1 MTTTEIIVLI
11 GILICI
17 TFSLVGLLVFLK
29 RNKEINNNS
38 NVSESFNKSIGEM
51 NAKVDALSST
61 IKTNIDLSV
70 KEQMTVLL
78 ETQKNQMEKDNIDF
92 SGLEKTLQDKIES
105 LNKTQVEQNEAEIKK
120 LNDFENNIQEKLNS
134 QFKEINEKVNNGI
147 KEGFGKNAETI
158 NKVSESLGKLEAA
171 KKNLD
176 DLQEQVTSLNG
187 VLSNNKSFGR
197 FGELSL
203 ENLLHDVFGD
213 TQGCY
218 AFQFALKDKDQDINT
233 RPDAVVFM
241 PDPIK
246 TLCID
251 SKFNFLQYKDLFD
264 NENTENEKEAKASF
278 RDALKAEITK
288 ISNDY
293 IVKGKTAEYAI
304 LYVPSDGIYSYI
316 QGDEEL
322 YDSIVTYARQKK
334 VVISSPSTLQPILA
348 NLNVLKFNINTR
360 KNIDKIIHE
369 LDMLRKEYSNF
380 TDSWNKFN
388 DEVNKLASRSGEFDT
403 KVNKISSRLNK
414 INEIA
419 PDNSE
424 NSQDKIEEKE

>member
-1 MTTTEIIVLI
+1 MSNIDIVLI
-11 GILICI
+11 IGMVILLGV
-17 TFSLVGLLVFLK
+17 LVIIVFLLLK
-29 RNKEINNNS
+29 LNGNNNDTS
-38 NVSESFNKSIGEM
+38 KTSESFNKSIGEVNLKIDSLNGNM
-51 NAKVDALSST
+51 
-61 IKTNIDLSV
+61 KTNIDLAVSN
-70 KEQMTVLL
+70 KMGDLL
-78 ETQKNQMEKDNIDF
+78 KNQN
-92 SGLEKTLQDKIES
+92 
-105 LNKTQVEQNEAEIKK
+105 EQNEKELNK
-120 LNDFENNIQEKLNS
+120 LNDFEMSLT
-134 QFKEINEKVNNGI
+134 KELQTKFNEISEKVNGGITDGFTKNG
-147 KEGFGKNAETI
+147 ETI
-158 NKVSESLGKLEAA
+158 QKVSESLGRLDEA

-176 DLQEQVTSLNG
+176 ALQEQVTSLNG

-218 AFQFALKDKDQDINT
+218 AFQYALKDKDQDINT

-246 TLCID
+246 ILCID

-264 NENTENEKEAKASF
+264 NIDTENEKGAKASF

-316 QGDEEL
+316 QGDVDL
-322 YDSIVTYARQKK
+322 YSQVITFARQKK
-334 VVISSPSTLQPILA
+334 VVLASPSTLQPILA
-348 NLNVLKFNINTR
+348 NLNILKFNINTR

-380 TDSWNKFN
+380 TGAWKNFN
-388 DEVNKLASRSGEFDT
+388 DEIDKLSVKSSLFD
-403 KVNKISSRLNK
+403 KDVNKIGSRLEH
-414 INEIA
+414 INNIA
-419 PDNSE
+419 PDTIPQIE
-424 NSQDKIEEKE
+424 DKKDE

>member
-1 MTTTEIIVLI
+1 MSNIDIVLI
-11 GILICI
+11 IGMIILLGV
-17 TFSLVGLLVFLK
+17 LVVIVLLLLK
-29 RNKEINNNS
+29 LNGNNNDAS
-38 NVSESFNKSIGEM
+38 KTSESFNKSIGEVNLKIDSLNSNM
-51 NAKVDALSST
+51 
-61 IKTNIDLSV
+61 KTNIDLAVSN
-70 KEQMTVLL
+70 KMGDIL
-78 ETQKNQMEKDNIDF
+78 KNQN
-92 SGLEKTLQDKIES
+92 
-105 LNKTQVEQNEAEIKK
+105 EQNEKELNK
-120 LNDFENNIQEKLNS
+120 LNDFEMSLT
-134 QFKEINEKVNNGI
+134 KELQTKFNEISEKVNGGITDGFTKNG
-147 KEGFGKNAETI
+147 ETI
-158 NKVSESLGKLEAA
+158 QKVSESLGRLDEA

-176 DLQEQVTSLNG
+176 ALQEQVTSLNG

-218 AFQFALKDKDQDINT
+218 AFQYALKDKDQDINT

-246 TLCID
+246 ILCID

-264 NENTENEKEAKASF
+264 NINTENEKGAKASF
-278 RDALKAEITK
+278 RDALKVEITK

-316 QGDEEL
+316 QGDVDL
-322 YDSIVTYARQKK
+322 YPQVITFARQKK
-334 VVISSPSTLQPILA
+334 VVLASPSTLQPILA
-348 NLNVLKFNINTR
+348 NLNILKFNINTR

-380 TDSWNKFN
+380 TGAWKNFN
-388 DEVNKLASRSGEFDT
+388 DEIDKLSVKSSLFD
-403 KVNKISSRLNK
+403 KDVNKIGSRLEH
-414 INEIA
+414 INNIA
-419 PDNSE
+419 PDTIP
-424 NSQDKIEEKE
+424 QIEDEKDE